1 MATPA
6 ASTAAQ
12 ELVPAAS
19 EPVLEAGD
27 RLSRDEFERRYER
40 LPQVKKA
47 ELIEGIVYM
56 PSPLRAKAHGKPH
69 SHLGGWLA
77 LYESETPGVE
87 SFDNS
92 TVRLDFDN
100 EPQPDLVLI

>member
-6 ASTAAQ
+6 AST
-12 ELVPAAS
+12 VPEDLAPALA
-19 EPVLEAGD
+19 EPTLESGD
-27 RLSRDEFERRYER
+27 RLSRDEFERRYQR
-40 LPQVKKA
+40 LPHGRKA

-69 SHLGGWLA
+69 SHLGTWLGF
-77 LYESETPGVE
+77 YESETPGVE

-92 TVRLDFDN
+92 TVRLDLDN
-100 EPQPDLVLI
+100 EPQPDL